1 MENVR
6 NDVITLKAK
15 QEAMEIYLPKL
26 LERFEHMEE
35 GIRSD
40 LRSSRSER
48 RALVVGV
55 YAIAVT
61 LAGIIFAII
70 AGIAATVST

>member
-1 MENVR
+1 MEKIET
-6 NDVITLKAK
+6 DVITLKAK

-55 YAIAVT
+55 YAIVAT
-61 LAGIIFAII
+61 LVGVVFALIIFAL
-70 AGIAATVST
+70 AT

>member
-1 MENVR
+1 
-6 NDVITLKAK
+6 
-15 QEAMEIYLPKL
+15 MEIYLPKL

-48 RALVVGV
+48 RALVIGI
-55 YAIAVT
+55 YAIVAT
-61 LAGIIFAII
+61 LAGIVFAL
-70 AGIAATVST
+70 AT

>member
-1 MENVR
+1 MEKIE

-48 RALVVGV
+48 RALVIGV
-55 YAIAVT
+55 YAIVAT
-61 LAGIIFAII
+61 LAGIVFAL
-70 AGIAATVST
+70 AT